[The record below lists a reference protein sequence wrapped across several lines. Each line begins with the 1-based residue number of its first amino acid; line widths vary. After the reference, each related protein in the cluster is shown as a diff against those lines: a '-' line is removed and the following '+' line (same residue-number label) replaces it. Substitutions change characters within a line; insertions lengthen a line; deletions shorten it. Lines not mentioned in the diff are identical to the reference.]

1 MLRYQLLLAPFIGC
15 CLGTMIQGWNCERRS
30 GRIVEGRQMD
40 VGKREMETCSCDPS
54 WPSAPLCDFL
64 FRGPLGPKYRRA
76 GGCQVGSRLAD
87 MLAHRICTFSHRLT
101 YCSQGFST
109 TSCGFTQSQAETR
122 CICLWKTRFPYRLA
136 CRNGSLSSSLARGRH
151 SDPSDYHSCIS
162 LVYLVRH
169 CRSFE
174 SC

>member
-1 MLRYQLLLAPFIGC
+1 MNG
-15 CLGTMIQGWNCERRS
+15 E
-30 GRIVEGRQMD
+30 VEGWLKEGRWTLAK
-40 VGKREMETCSCDPS
+40 GK
-54 WPSAPLCDFL
+54 WKLVLVIQAGQAPLCDFL

-87 MLAHRICTFSHRLT
+87 MLAHRIGTFSHRLT